1 MAVVNSLSEVA
12 LVFCW
17 VQSLTQAES
26 ISGQLTSAVTFQK
39 ACRTGYRVHLQKP
52 FTHNKP
58 TQLTAEGNDEA
69 EEAFD
74 LEAPED
80 ATLNAVLAS
89 STEPKTLL
97 TEPMKDSRTR
107 LRIPIRRC
115 EFSSLNETREEE
127 NTSRSKDSVEMATPR
142 PRDDSYLSGLPT
154 IDAKRS
160 ALAADV
166 RRLTDEEASGPLGF
180 IDSVKAKGPAQL
192 PNQGT
197 PAGEQPLPNSRLIFE
212 LNANEL
218 KLNANELKL
227 NANELNDPTESSV
240 CLGSETFPGM
250 RFVDQNKTIA
260 ELPKYSSPVVRP
272 KAYVTLPPTA
282 REDPEVQ
289 GSLFALV
296 KQMTHNHLFAHD
308 THSSNYPA
316 DPVQKPDATITANG
330 GRSTMWCD
338 HQVTLEFKSFL
349 DAGSTVKGLSQL
361 VVRLRAIFRHQPRRR
376 TAYGVLADTTHVIF
390 CRAENTDD
398 YTTFWRT
405 TPMPILSAQGD
416 WSDGGRALMN
426 LLHST
431 LDVLGCP
438 APLFHNDG
446 KQHLKC
452 PEGTRFVTVI
462 ESIQM
467 IREGT
472 GNQAHLASGTTQYN
486 TNRHML
492 KFFPHERFDNYQ
504 REEAALKRLG
514 EQNPLKLLDSGT
526 WENQGTTFYVI
537 ASTPVGIPIRQALRT
552 KLRTATNVVV
562 GDISPNNI
570 IVFNNSAVVVDW
582 ESSVDITDSA
592 STEPAL
598 IATIPYCSVHI
609 HHAFIT
615 QEPITLVAHDDLQAP
630 FYSLIAIAFGEVP
643 WRHSLFA
650 EMETMKQAYSS
661 LDDTWALYCSTR
673 DQELCSIVGGYR
685 K

>member
-1 MAVVNSLSEVA
+1 
-12 LVFCW
+12 
-17 VQSLTQAES
+17 
-26 ISGQLTSAVTFQK
+26 
-39 ACRTGYRVHLQKP
+39 
-52 FTHNKP
+52 
-58 TQLTAEGNDEA
+58 
-69 EEAFD
+69 
-74 LEAPED
+74 
-80 ATLNAVLAS
+80 
-89 STEPKTLL
+89 
-97 TEPMKDSRTR
+97 
-107 LRIPIRRC
+107 
-115 EFSSLNETREEE
+115 
-127 NTSRSKDSVEMATPR
+127 MATSR
-142 PRDDSYLSGLPT
+142 PRDDSYLRTLTT
-154 IDAKRS
+154 IDAKRDV
-160 ALAADV
+160 LAADV
-166 RRLTDEEASGPLGF
+166 RRLTTQQAGGAAKAATAAWICNTSTEGELNLWLTLTDEDF
-180 IDSVKAKGPAQL
+180 IDAVKAKGP
-192 PNQGT
+192 PNRT
-197 PAGEQPLPNSRLIFE
+197 PADQASIAKLEADIRVERERAEAERERAEAECERLKRELRLSRI
-212 LNANEL
+212 
-218 KLNANELKL
+218 
-227 NANELNDPTESSV
+227 
-240 CLGSETFPGM
+240 TFPGM
-250 RFVDQNKTIA
+250 RFVDQNKTIG
-260 ELPKYSSPVVRP
+260 ELLKDSSPVIRP
-272 KAYVTLPPTA
+272 EAYVILPPTA
-282 REDPEVQ
+282 KENPEVQ
-289 GSLFALV
+289 DSLFALV

-316 DPVQKPDATITANG
+316 DPVQKPDATITAKG

-361 VVRLRAIFRHQPRRR
+361 VVRLRAIFRHQPRRQ

-390 CRAENTDD
+390 CRAEKTTD

-446 KQHLKC
+446 VQHLKC
-452 PEGTRFVTVI
+452 PEGTSFVTVI
-462 ESIQM
+462 KSIQI

-472 GNQAHLASGTTQYN
+472 GDQAHLASGTTQYN

-492 KFFPHERFDNYQ
+492 KFFPRERLDNYQ

-514 EQNPLKLLDSGT
+514 EQNPLKLLASGT

-537 ASTPVGIPIRQALRT
+537 ASTPVGIPIRQAWAADSSPENLKRWAREIADQIET
-552 KLRTATNVVV
+552 SHKRGQLH

-570 IVFNNSAVVVDW
+570 IVFNSSAVVIDW

-598 IATIPYCSVHI
+598 VTATIPYCSVHI

-615 QEPITLVAHDDLQAP
+615 QEPIILVPHDDLQAL
-630 FYSLIAIAFGEVP
+630 FYSLIAIAFGQVP

-650 EMETMKQAYSS
+650 EMETMKQAYSF

-673 DQELCSIVGGYR
+673 DQELCSITWLRTIVCENFHQDCVKHALGTQKLSNHAVEAYSVC
-685 K
+685 